1 MYSLF
6 YVLTNQHDDEF
17 APVRCNEQTV
27 LRLARYF
34 EDVVTENKLSA
45 LVIESRCVDYNSSRE
60 TERVARLS
68 AAARHLYFFCADHQ
82 CEKNLKT
89 SDFQNL
95 TIFEEHGY
103 QNIETGPFILVMEPR
118 FSGLLASC
126 TIPEESSDHSKAYEM
141 IWTFDPNVVFTA
153 IEYLMARINVLKPQE
168 RARFESL
175 LNVSAPRGT
184 SL

>member
-6 YVLTNQHDDEF
+6 YVLTNQHADEF
-17 APVRCNEQTV
+17 APVRCSEQTV

-45 LVIESRCVDYNSSRE
+45 LVIESRCVDSTSSRE
-60 TERVARLS
+60 IERLSRLS

-82 CEKNLKT
+82 CENNLKT
-89 SDFQNL
+89 TDYRNL
-95 TIFEEHGY
+95 TILEEHGY

-118 FSGLLASC
+118 FSGLLASY
-126 TIPEESSDHSKAYEM
+126 TIPEESNGHSKTYEM

-153 IEYLMARINVLKPQE
+153 IEYLMA
-168 RARFESL
+168 
-175 LNVSAPRGT
+175 
-184 SL
+184 